1 MEVWLLPDWPA
12 RHYYSRRF
20 REIFCRG
27 RVCVARLCEGDYSL
41 RTKIILTCLALVAC
55 LALEVRAQQTDA
67 AQEAAAAAEQRVALE
82 GQAIALDSMGR
93 TAIAGQLLT
102 RALSGAPDMP
112 VKNARFIIENRSQF
126 FYNYV
131 SGSVTF
137 YDERGVRCG
146 EGQFTLNALAPGEQA
161 ETDAPGLRLTCA
173 PRTWRI
179 VAKDL
184 VPRVHDRLV
193 PVADTVPVEPPA
205 PATTPEP
212 QSLEIVV
219 DDKVYN
225 APLGSTLDVPVRR
238 RRVKITVRS
247 AQ

>member
-1 MEVWLLPDWPA
+1 MLIAFALLA
-12 RHYYSRRF
+12 
-20 REIFCRG
+20 G
-27 RVCVARLCEGDYSL
+27 G
-41 RTKIILTCLALVAC
+41 
-55 LALEVRAQQTDA
+55 ALEVRAQPTEA
-67 AQEAAAAAEQRVALE
+67 AQEAISEQRVALE
-82 GQAIALDSMGR
+82 GQPVALDSMGR
-93 TAIAGQLLT
+93 TAIMAQLLT
-102 RALSGAPDMP
+102 RALSGTPDAP

-146 EGQFTLNALAPGEQA
+146 EGQFTLNALAPNEQA

-193 PVADTVPVEPPA
+193 PDTTVAAPAEPPVPA
-205 PATTPEP
+205 APPATLP
-212 QSLEIVV
+212 LEIVV
-219 DDKVYN
+219 DDRVYN
-225 APLGSTLDVPVRR
+225 APLGSTLDVPVRK
-238 RRVKITVRS
+238 RRVKITVR
-247 AQ
+247 AAP